1 MQLFEYRIS
10 PDDSKIHDSRAG
22 RGALRPQD
30 YSQGV
35 LLPGLPFYLEQP
47 GRTHDRTALASLLSR
62 ERIRDRC
69 LVGQTDFSGGDSF
82 LADGSSCD
90 RSWIALVF
98 SGSARFPDFA
108 RNPDHILPAMKWLF
122 VLLLALMIF
131 GGAAWF
137 GYNTFVKEEIAVK
150 KEQRGE
156 VTPAP
161 VPDISLPEFQAA
173 AQLRQDGKLTEARD
187 ALIAL
192 IQKYPTG
199 KHVEE
204 AKDLLGEANVAIL
217 LSRYPS
223 PEKTEYVVKSG
234 DVLAKI
240 ARKLK
245 TTPELIMR
253 MNNMSGTM
261 LRIGDHLLISHPDFS
276 MVIQR
281 KANSVV
287 LLNHG
292 AFFKQYHVREAKL
305 PGKQPSKI
313 SAKVAET
320 MAWKDGKRVGVGSR
334 EYLSS
339 TRWIRLAG
347 ASAYTLYSV
356 PDSAHPNLDQPPP
369 PVGLGLAA
377 SDLEEL
383 SSLVKNGIAVTIT
396 D

>member
-1 MQLFEYRIS
+1 
-10 PDDSKIHDSRAG
+10 
-22 RGALRPQD
+22 
-30 YSQGV
+30 
-35 LLPGLPFYLEQP
+35 
-47 GRTHDRTALASLLSR
+47 
-62 ERIRDRC
+62 
-69 LVGQTDFSGGDSF
+69 
-82 LADGSSCD
+82 
-90 RSWIALVF
+90 
-98 SGSARFPDFA
+98 
-108 RNPDHILPAMKWLF
+108 MKWLF
-122 VLLLALMIF
+122 VLLLALIMF

-156 VTPAP
+156 VTPP
-161 VPDISLPEFQAA
+161 PSVDISLQEGQSRL
-173 AQLRQDGKLTEARD
+173 QLRQDGKQTEARD
-187 ALIAL
+187 ALVAF
-192 IQKYPTG
+192 IQKDPSG
-199 KHVEE
+199 KHLDE
-204 AKDLLGEANVAIL
+204 ARDVLGEINIDIL
-217 LSRYPS
+217 LSRHPS
-223 PEKTEYVVKSG
+223 PEKIDYVVKSG

-253 MNNMSGTM
+253 MNNMSSTM
-261 LRIGDHLLISHPDFS
+261 LHIGEHLLISHPEFS

-281 KANSVV
+281 KANLVV

-305 PGKQPSKI
+305 PGKQSAKI

-320 MAWKDGKRVGVGSR
+320 MAWKDGKRVGVGSK

-347 ASAYTLYSV
+347 ASGYTLYSV

-369 PVGLGLAA
+369 PAGLGLAA

-383 SSLVKNGIAVTIT
+383 SSLVKNGLAVTIT